1 MVNPEFDILN
11 DARGVRGKTWGA
23 EGPAAY
29 PIA

>member
-1 MVNPEFDILN
+1 MVNPEFDIPK

-29 PIA
+29 PTA